1 MLDYEMVLVINPD
14 VEVAEEQSHPI
25 VDKVVKLITA
35 KGGTITDINK
45 WGKRRLAYPIKTF
58 REGEYYLTQFK
69 MDPNMTHELEANL
82 KLTEEVLRH
91 LLIRLGA

>member
-91 LLIRLGA
+91 LLVRLGA

>member
-1 MLDYEMVLVINPD
+1 MQDYEMVLVINPD

-82 KLTEEVLRH
+82 RLTEEVLRH
-91 LLIRLGA
+91 LLIKLGA

>member
-1 MLDYEMVLVINPD
+1 LLDYEMVLVINPD

>member
-1 MLDYEMVLVINPD
+1 MQDYEMVLVINPD

>member
-14 VEVAEEQSHPI
+14 VEVAEEQSHPT

-69 MDPNMTHELEANL
+69 LDPNMTHELEANL
-82 KLTEEVLRH
+82 RLNEEILRH
-91 LLIRLGA
+91 LLIRPGA

>member
-1 MLDYEMVLVINPD
+1 MQDYEMVLVINPD

-91 LLIRLGA
+91 LLVRLGA

>member
-1 MLDYEMVLVINPD
+1 LQDYEMVLVINPD

-91 LLIRLGA
+91 LLVRLGA

>member
-1 MLDYEMVLVINPD
+1 MQDYEMVLVINPD
-14 VEVAEEQSHPI
+14 VEVAEEQSHPT

-69 MDPNMTHELEANL
+69 LDPNMTHELEANL
-82 KLTEEVLRH
+82 RLNEEILRH
-91 LLIRLGA
+91 LLIRPGA